1 MPGKQLCKRCLTR
14 INDELAAARVVEA
27 NEAGGAD
34 EPDYVP
40 GESSQS
46 ESEIP
51 SETELNRSELNTSLA
66 KLVFHL

>member
-46 ESEIP
+46 E
-51 SETELNRSELNTSLA
+51 
-66 KLVFHL
+66 